1 MLKKLITAALCASVC
16 VLFSTTAKAFAQ
28 APRTVAWLEDFEQ
41 LKRELA
47 THYANLDWAVAE
59 RRLDLKQLS
68 EQTEARLRDAQS
80 DAQARQA
87 IESFVRAFGDGHFHV
102 QWPSANRP
110 AAPATNAPIKKD
122 APKNNKPSA
131 PASLCERLDFRE
143 RRTAPGIAFDRLPGF
158 EPHRTA
164 DSKYFPVGVLVLP
177 DYKRSDGKRRDDNK
191 PGGKRI
197 GLLRIAIFSEHW
209 FPDLCEKAASELGL
223 HKDSPCDEACGD
235 RVELRA
241 ADLLT
246 AALERQLAV
255 LQAASIDAL
264 LVDITGNGGGSDWV
278 EPAARVLT
286 RKPLRSP
293 RIGFIKHAHWA
304 KDFRSR
310 LADIER
316 DAAQATGPRRDM
328 LKRAAATYRRALAA
342 AKEPVSRDAVW
353 QNQPV
358 PTLVA
363 KDPELFASGI
373 LPYARSG
380 DFPESPS
387 SGQLFYPSRYR
398 YHEGAYSGPLL
409 VLVDQNTASAAELF
423 AAMLEDNAA
432 AIMLGSPTVGVGF
445 GYTNG
450 GIPTLL
456 KNSRAEIK
464 MPDGVRYRSDG
475 TNEAA
480 GITPRV
486 LVPWHANDSAYQR
499 AGRVLAVLPNVE
511 LGLGS
516 NAGAEHLSR

>member
-1 MLKKLITAALCASVC
+1 MLKQLVTAALCAAVC
-16 VLFSTTAKAFAQ
+16 LLFSTAANAFDQ
-28 APRTVAWLEDFEQ
+28 APRSEAWLEDFEQ
-41 LKRELA
+41 LKREMA
-47 THYANLDWAVAE
+47 AHYANLDWAVAE
-59 RRLDLKQLS
+59 RRIDLKQLS
-68 EQTEARLRDAQS
+68 EQTAARLREAQS
-80 DAQARQA
+80 DAQAQQV
-87 IESFVRAFGDGHFHV
+87 IKSFLRTFGDEHISI
-102 QWPSANRP
+102 QWPSADQRVGP
-110 AAPATNAPIKKD
+110 AKNTAIKND
-122 APKNNKPSA
+122 AAQNDKPSA
-131 PASLCERLDFRE
+131 PASLCDRLDFRA

-158 EPHRTA
+158 EPHHTA
-164 DSKYFPVGVLVLP
+164 DSKYFPIGVLVLP
-177 DYKRSDGKRRDDNK
+177 DDKRPNGKRRDDNK
-191 PGGKRI
+191 PSGKRI

-209 FPDLCEKAASELGL
+209 FPDLCETAASELGL
-223 HKDSPCDEACGD
+223 HKDSPCDESCGD

-246 AALERQLAV
+246 AALERQLAA
-255 LQAASIDAL
+255 LQAFSIDAL

-304 KDFRSR
+304 KDFQSR

-328 LKRAAATYRRALAA
+328 LKRAAGTYRRALVAA
-342 AKEPVSRDAVW
+342 IEPVARDAVW
-353 QNQPV
+353 QNKPV
-358 PTLVA
+358 PALVS
-363 KDPELFASGI
+363 KDPELYGGGI

-387 SGQLFYPSRYR
+387 SGLLFYPSRYR
-398 YHEGAYSGPLL
+398 YHEGAYAGPLL

-432 AIMLGSPTVGVGF
+432 AIVLGSPTVGVGF

-486 LVPWHANDSAYQR
+486 LVPWHANDNAYQR
-499 AGRVLAVLPNVE
+499 AMRVLAVLLKVNSGP
-511 LGLGS
+511 GS
-516 NAGAEHLSR
+516 SR

>member
-16 VLFSTTAKAFAQ
+16 VPFSTATKTFAQ
-28 APRTVAWLEDFEQ
+28 APRSEAWLEDFEQ
-41 LKRELA
+41 LKREMA
-47 THYANLDWAVAE
+47 AHYANLDWAVAE

-68 EQTEARLRDAQS
+68 EQTAARLREAQS

-87 IESFVRAFGDGHFHV
+87 IDSFVRAFGDGHFHL

-110 AAPATNAPIKKD
+110 DAVKNDAA
-122 APKNNKPSA
+122 KNDKPSA
-131 PASLCERLDFRE
+131 PAPLCDRLGFRAGK
-143 RRTAPGIAFDRLPGF
+143 TAPGIAFDRLPGF

-177 DYKRSDGKRRDDNK
+177 N
-191 PGGKRI
+191 GKRI

-209 FPDLCEKAASELGL
+209 FPDLCETAAAELGL

-235 RVELRA
+235 RVELKA

-246 AALERQLAV
+246 AALERQLAA

-293 RIGFIKHAHWA
+293 RIGFIKHEHWA
-304 KDFRSR
+304 KDFQSR

-328 LKRAAATYRRALAA
+328 LKRAADTYRRALSA
-342 AKEPVSRDAVW
+342 AKEPVARDAVW
-353 QNQPV
+353 QNKPV
-358 PTLVA
+358 PALVA

-380 DFPESPS
+380 EFPDSPS

-423 AAMLEDNAA
+423 AAMLEDNGA
-432 AIMLGSPTVGVGF
+432 AIVLGSPTVGVGF

-456 KNSRAEIK
+456 KHSRAEVK
-464 MPDGVRYRSDG
+464 MPDGVRFRSDG

-486 LVPWHANDSAYQR
+486 LVPWHANDSAI
-499 AGRVLAVLPNVE
+499 
-511 LGLGS
+511 
-516 NAGAEHLSR
+516 NAPHGFSPCC

>member
-1 MLKKLITAALCASVC
+1 VPSVLKKLVFVTAALCAAVGI
-16 VLFSTTAKAFAQ
+16 LFSSAADAFAE
-28 APRTVAWLEDFEQ
+28 APRSEAWLEDFEQ
-41 LKRELA
+41 LKREMA
-47 THYANLDWAVAE
+47 AHYANLDWAVAE
-59 RRLDLKQLS
+59 RRMDLKQLG
-68 EQTEARLRDAQS
+68 EQTAARLREAQS
-80 DAQARQA
+80 DSQARQA

-102 QWPSANRP
+102 QWPSENRP
-110 AAPATNAPIKKD
+110 AAPAKKD
-122 APKNNKPSA
+122 AANNDKPS
-131 PASLCERLDFRE
+131 PLASLCDRLDFRE
-143 RRTAPGIAFDRLPGF
+143 RRRAPGIAFDRLPGF
-158 EPHRTA
+158 EPHHTA

-177 DYKRSDGKRRDDNK
+177 NS
-191 PGGKRI
+191 KRI

-209 FPDLCEKAASELGL
+209 FPDLCERAASELGL

-235 RVELRA
+235 RVELKA

-246 AALERQLAV
+246 AALERQLAA

-304 KDFRSR
+304 KDFQSR

-316 DAAQATGPRRDM
+316 DAAQATGPRRDV
-328 LKRAAATYRRALAA
+328 LKRAADTYRRALAA
-342 AKEPVSRDAVW
+342 AKEPVARDAVW
-353 QNQPV
+353 QNKPV
-358 PTLVA
+358 PALVA
-363 KDPELFASGI
+363 KDPEIFATGI
-373 LPYARSG
+373 FPFARKG
-380 DFPESPS
+380 DFPETPS
-387 SGQLFYPSRYR
+387 SALLFSPSRYR

-423 AAMLEDNAA
+423 AAILEDNAA
-432 AIMLGSPTVGVGF
+432 AIVLGSPTFGVGF

-456 KNSRAEIK
+456 KHSRAEVK
-464 MPDGVRYRSDG
+464 MPDGVRFRSDG

-499 AGRVLAVLPNVE
+499 AARVLAVLPNID
-511 LGLGS
+511 LGDPS
-516 NAGAEHLSR
+516 NR

>member
-1 MLKKLITAALCASVC
+1 MCKKLVTAALWASVC
-16 VLFSTTAKAFAQ
+16 VLFSTSVNAFAE
-28 APRTVAWLEDFEQ
+28 APRSEAWLEDFEQ
-41 LKRELA
+41 LKSEMA
-47 THYANLDWAVAE
+47 AHYANLDWAVAE

-68 EQTEARLRDAQS
+68 EQTAARLREAQS
-80 DAQARQA
+80 DAQAQQV
-87 IESFVRAFGDGHFHV
+87 IKSFLRAFGDEHV
-102 QWPSANRP
+102 SIQWPSANQP
-110 AAPATNAPIKKD
+110 IAPT
-122 APKNNKPSA
+122 KNDKSSA
-131 PASLCERLDFRE
+131 PASLCDRLDFRE

-177 DYKRSDGKRRDDNK
+177 N
-191 PGGKRI
+191 GKRI

-209 FPDLCEKAASELGL
+209 FPDLCETAASELGL
-223 HKDSPCDEACGD
+223 HKDTPCDEACGD

-246 AALERQLAV
+246 AALERQLAA
-255 LQAASIDAL
+255 LKASSIDAL

-286 RKPLRSP
+286 SKPLRSP
-293 RIGFIKHAHWA
+293 RIGFIKHEHWA
-304 KDFRSR
+304 KDFQSR
-310 LADIER
+310 LTDVER
-316 DAAQATGPRRDM
+316 DAARATGDRRQM
-328 LKRAAATYRRALAA
+328 LTRAADTYRRALAA
-342 AKEPVSRDAVW
+342 AKEPVARDAVW

-358 PTLVA
+358 PALVA
-363 KDPELFASGI
+363 KDPEIFAAGIFPFARTGDLPDSDSNALLF
-373 LPYARSG
+373 
-380 DFPESPS
+380 SPT
-387 SGQLFYPSRYR
+387 RYR

-432 AIMLGSPTVGVGF
+432 AILLGSPTVGVGF

-450 GIPTLL
+450 GIPTHL
-456 KNSRAEIK
+456 KHSRAEVK

-486 LVPWHANDSAYQR
+486 LIPWHANDSAIS
-499 AGRVLAVLPNVE
+499 AL
-511 LGLGS
+511 LGFRRS
-516 NAGAEHLSR
+516 CPTST